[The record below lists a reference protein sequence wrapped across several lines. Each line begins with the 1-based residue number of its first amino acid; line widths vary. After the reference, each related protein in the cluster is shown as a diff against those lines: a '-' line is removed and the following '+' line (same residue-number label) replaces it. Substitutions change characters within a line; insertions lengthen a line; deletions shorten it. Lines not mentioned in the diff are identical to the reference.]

1 MADLARMRFCPYCS
15 TPLEEVEQES
25 KVRPTCPACG
35 FRQYANPVS
44 AVNVVVVVGDRIL
57 LVRRGLEPFAGMWAL
72 PGGFVD
78 WGEEAAAAAVREA
91 REETGVEVEISGPPL
106 VLTETEDPRGD
117 TLNVN
122 YPCAP
127 LGSGMPVPTAGDDAA
142 DAVWWPLAA
151 LPPLAFANHDR
162 TLVEMGLVLEV
173 GGP

>member
-1 MADLARMRFCPYCS
+1 MADIARMRFCPYCA
-15 TPLEEVEQES
+15 TPLAEIELEA

-44 AVNVVVVVGDRIL
+44 AVNAVVVVDAHIL
-57 LVRRGLEPFAGMWAL
+57 LVRRGREPFLGVWAL

-91 REETGVEVEISGPPL
+91 REETGVEVGIAAPPL

-127 LGSGMPVPTAGDDAA
+127 LAAGMPAPRAGDDAA
-142 DAVWWPLAA
+142 DAAWWPLDA
-151 LPPLAFANHDR
+151 LPALAFANHER
-162 TLVEMGLVLEV
+162 TLVEMGLVV
-173 GGP
+173 RGAR

>member
-1 MADLARMRFCPYCS
+1 MADIARMRFCPYCA
-15 TPLEEVEQES
+15 TPLEEVEDEA

-44 AVNVVVVVGDRIL
+44 AVNAVVVAEDHIL
-57 LVRRGLEPFAGMWAL
+57 LVRRGREPFAGVWAL

-91 REETGVEVEISGPPL
+91 REETGIAVAVIAPPL

-127 LGSGMPVPTAGDDAA
+127 LEDGLPEPAAGDDAA
-142 DAVWWPLAA
+142 DAAWWRLDAVPR
-151 LPPLAFANHDR
+151 LAFSNHER
-162 TLVEMGLVLEV
+162 TLVEMGLQDRIV
-173 GGP
+173 P